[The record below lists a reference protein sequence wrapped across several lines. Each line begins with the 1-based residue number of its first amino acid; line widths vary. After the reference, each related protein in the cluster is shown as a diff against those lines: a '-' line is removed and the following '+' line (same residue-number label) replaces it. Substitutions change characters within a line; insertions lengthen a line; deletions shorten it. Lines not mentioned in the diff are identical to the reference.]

1 MTAPVIALSE
11 TGVVDV
17 MAGIYIDERQPG
29 CAGIHTKKDFIYFT
43 PSTNA
48 SNADAPWRLIAEDED
63 AQSRYKVLTGDFV
76 NVTFRATAN
85 TSTNSTRRLG
95 RRLMSDEPP
104 LLDFEL
110 DSIDILNP
118 SAAKEIYT
126 NETIRVRSTIY
137 IIETCGWKASATV
150 AQLRKLFWKN
160 ESSGAP
166 NIEDY
171 HSMCSYGKV
180 VANGSE
186 TYIMGPVEVP
196 CWGNVSSGV
205 IRYAYNGSRACGA
218 AEQFAWRTAGENMAR
233 SLGLGAWMNATTR
246 RRIVTVLPREVTCG
260 WAGLGSVGCGGR
272 FCTTYIKGG
281 YGLTLTIQMHEL
293 GHTQGLSHAGR
304 GLDEY
309 GDRGDVLGSTGG
321 ADGYLCVNPGNQLR
335 IGWNSPIGYLRA
347 VTVNDAPTNTGQR
360 GIWRLPNMAFT
371 DVNHVYIN
379 MSALGL
385 PYANHF
391 ASFRARTPTYDAI
404 LSNDYNNRVHIHQF
418 NGTTNDRDYNRTL
431 LMALLGPGQWYM
443 SRFVDY
449 GVGAAGG
456 GALNFSVINITAGSH
471 AFVRICRASAPPAT
485 AALTTAAF
493 AQAPTT
499 AAALATPSLAT
510 PFPAKAAPTPASSA
524 LASPVPAT
532 IAPAK
537 PTPTSLSSAPSP
549 PSAA

>member
-1 MTAPVIALSE
+1 
-11 TGVVDV
+11 
-17 MAGIYIDERQPG
+17 MAGIYIEERKPG
-29 CAGIHTKKDFIYFT
+29 CSGIHISKDFIYLT
-43 PSTNA
+43 PSTSAN
-48 SNADAPWRLIAEDED
+48 STSTESTPWRQIAEGEN
-63 AQSRYKVLTGDFV
+63 AQSNFNVLTGDFV
-76 NVTFRATAN
+76 NVTFKASVNSSTN
-85 TSTNSTRRLG
+85 STNSTRRLG
-95 RRLMSDEPP
+95 RRLMSDQPP

-110 DSIDILNP
+110 ESIDMITP

-126 NETIRVRSTIY
+126 NETIQVRSTIY
-137 IIETCGWKASATV
+137 IIETCGWAASTTV
-150 AQLRKLFWKN
+150 AAMQRLFWKN
-160 ESSGAP
+160 QSSGAP

-205 IRYAYNGSRACGA
+205 IKYSYNGSIACGA
-218 AEQFAWRTAGENMAR
+218 AEQFAWRMAGENLAR
-233 SLGLGAWMNATTR
+233 SLGLGEWMNATMR
-246 RRIVTVLPREVTCG
+246 RRIVTILPREVTCG

-272 FCTTYIKGG
+272 ACTVYIKGG
-281 YGLTLTIQMHEL
+281 YASTLTIQMHEL

-321 ADGYLCVNPGNQLR
+321 ADGYLCMNPGNQLR
-335 IGWNSPIGYLRA
+335 LGWNTPIGYLRPL
-347 VTVNDAPTNTGQR
+347 TVNDAPTNTGQR

-379 MSALGL
+379 MSLPGF

-404 LSNDYNNRVHIHQF
+404 LSSDYNNRVHIHQF

-443 SRFVDY
+443 SRFVSY
-449 GVGAAGG
+449 PGVGAAG
-456 GALNFSVINITAGSH
+456 GALNFSVINVTTGSH
-471 AFVRICRASAPPAT
+471 AFVRICRASVAT
-485 AALTTAAF
+485 EAVS
-493 AQAPTT
+493 PTCDNCCCDGIDNDCDGLIDFQDPDC
-499 AAALATPSLAT
+499 AGAT
-510 PFPAKAAPTPASSA
+510 
-524 LASPVPAT
+524 SPRRPRHH
-532 IAPAK
+532 PCCRRHHC
-537 PTPTSLSSAPSP
+537 LRCRH
-549 PSAA
+549 